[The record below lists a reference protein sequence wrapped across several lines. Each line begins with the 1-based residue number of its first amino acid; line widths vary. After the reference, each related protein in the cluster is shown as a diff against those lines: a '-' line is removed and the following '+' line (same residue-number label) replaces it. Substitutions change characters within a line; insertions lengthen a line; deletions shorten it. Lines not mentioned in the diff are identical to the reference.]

1 MNMYRNKLLRR
12 VLRLIKS
19 RFEYVDKRE
28 LCKLKDISE
37 KFPYVLTTKET
48 LERIINEQLSISRY
62 GDAEFDICNH
72 ENLDDPYQRPSK
84 ELSNRLV
91 EILAVEE
98 KGFLACIPP
107 LKTKYGDGKNYF
119 GCLSFWEWY
128 WLRKYDK
135 TNYMFVNSK
144 YGNSLISR
152 DSVFYEND
160 IDKIKKIWNGR
171 DVVFVYGKG
180 SRFNENSII
189 FEGINK
195 VDTILAPATNAFEE
209 YEQIYFNCIKYEKSI
224 LFLIALGP
232 TATVLAY
239 DLYKKGYQALDIGH
253 MPNCYE
259 QFLGTSDAPE
269 SMPMSENDLK

>member
-119 GCLSFWEWY
+119 GCLSF
-128 WLRKYDK
+128 
-135 TNYMFVNSK
+135 
-144 YGNSLISR
+144 
-152 DSVFYEND
+152 
-160 IDKIKKIWNGR
+160 
-171 DVVFVYGKG
+171 
-180 SRFNENSII
+180 
-189 FEGINK
+189 
-195 VDTILAPATNAFEE
+195 
-209 YEQIYFNCIKYEKSI
+209 C
-224 LFLIALGP
+224 
-232 TATVLAY
+232 
-239 DLYKKGYQALDIGH
+239 
-253 MPNCYE
+253 
-259 QFLGTSDAPE
+259 GTG
-269 SMPMSENDLK
+269 